1 MVVNA
6 EIQFRERIVT
16 VPNILS
22 FLRFLSFFPLLFFLS
37 QKNRE
42 MAFYL
47 ILFGFLSD
55 FLDGWIARRFHQTSN
70 LGRVMDP
77 LIDKLHIL
85 GVSTLLVV
93 SPYYA
98 FPLWYY
104 LFLLVRESAV
114 ALGGLFL
121 IKKKH
126 ITPESNIPGKR
137 SAFLTGICIFFYLME
152 WYPYAQLLLWM
163 AFFLSLYSSWIYLR
177 MFWKIIKGQGQTQGR

>member
-1 MVVNA
+1 MVVDSKA
-6 EIQFRERIVT
+6 QFRERIVT
-16 VPNILS
+16 IPNGLT
-22 FLRFLSFFPLLFFLS
+22 FLRFLAFFPLIYFIS

-42 MAFYL
+42 MAFVL
-47 ILFGFLSD
+47 IAFGFLSD
-55 FLDGWIARRFHQTSN
+55 FLDGWIARHFHQTSN

-93 SPYYA
+93 SPHYA

-104 LFLLVRESAV
+104 LFLMIRESLV
-114 ALGGLFL
+114 ALGGLLL

-152 WYPYAQLLLWM
+152 WYPYAQIFLWI
-163 AFFLSLYSSWIYLR
+163 AFFLALYSSWIYLR
-177 MFWKIIKGQGQTQGR
+177 MFCKTMEGKIVS

>member
-16 VPNILS
+16 IPNVLS
-22 FLRFLSFFPLLFFLS
+22 FLRFLSFFPLFYFLAR
-37 QKNRE
+37 KNRE
-42 MAFYL
+42 LALVF

-55 FLDGWIARRFHQTSN
+55 FLDGWIARRFHQTSD

-93 SPYYA
+93 SPHYA
-98 FPLWYY
+98 FPFWYY
-104 LFLLVRESAV
+104 LFLVIRESLV
-114 ALGGLFL
+114 ALGGLVL

-137 SAFLTGICIFFYLME
+137 SAFLTGICIFFYIME
-152 WYPYAQLLLWM
+152 WYPYAQILLWT
-163 AFFLSLYSSWIYLR
+163 AFLLSLYSSWIYLK
-177 MFWKIIKGQGQTQGR
+177 MFRKLMKGSPG